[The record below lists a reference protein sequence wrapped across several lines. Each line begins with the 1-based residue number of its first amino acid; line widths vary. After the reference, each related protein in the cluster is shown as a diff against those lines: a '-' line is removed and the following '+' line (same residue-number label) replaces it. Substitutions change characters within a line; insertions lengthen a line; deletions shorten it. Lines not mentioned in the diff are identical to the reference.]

1 MALMQEPVV
10 AYFDY
15 LCPYAWR
22 GAEVAAWVAEPLGL
36 RFEWRHFSL
45 VQWNRAAAGLSGQ
58 VWNERLDPEDGTG
71 GRGLRAF
78 LASCAARQQGPEAF
92 DRYRLALMRARHRDG
107 APFTEAT
114 LFAVAEATDLHLA
127 RFERDLADPELRTCL
142 AQEHHRAAV
151 ADVFGTPTFAFAD
164 GAVAYL
170 RVKELPVDQAEAV
183 RLFCAYRELLREFP
197 YLETVRR
204 PRPPRN

>member
-1 MALMQEPVV
+1 MALMRETVV

-22 GAEVAAWVAEPLGL
+22 GAELAEMVAEPLGL

-45 VQWNRAAAGLSGQ
+45 IQANRVAAGVHGQ
-58 VWNERLDPEDGTG
+58 VWNERIDPDDASG
-71 GRGLRAF
+71 GLGLRAF
-78 LASCAARQQGPEAF
+78 LASCAARHQGPDAF
-92 DRYRLALMRARHRDG
+92 DRYRLALLRARHQGG

-114 LFAVAEATDLHLA
+114 LRDVAVEVGLYLA

-142 AQEHHRAAV
+142 AQEHCRAA
-151 ADVFGTPTFAFAD
+151 ALDVVGTPTFAFAD
-164 GAVAYL
+164 GALADL
-170 RVKELPVDQAEAV
+170 RVKALPVDPDEAV
-183 RLFCAYRELLREFP
+183 RLFCAYRDLLHEFP